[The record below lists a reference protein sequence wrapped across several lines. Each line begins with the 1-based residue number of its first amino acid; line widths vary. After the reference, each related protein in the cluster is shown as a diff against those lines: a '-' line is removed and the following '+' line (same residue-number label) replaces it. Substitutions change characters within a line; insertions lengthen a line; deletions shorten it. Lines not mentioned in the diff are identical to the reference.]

1 MQEASDNRL
10 DPNGVRKRLFA
21 ISGVSGGAMG
31 AVMVTASLNAKVDS
45 NDHLCVVAPFELWYG
60 KKINNWR
67 GRRLRE
73 MLGNAGRCG
82 PARAAGCHVAQLHS
96 ERAAALVSGHTLAC
110 GPRRGSGIWNMSLG
124 AGPLTLKSLPDFFG
138 DAENVGPL

>member
-31 AVMVTASLNAKVDS
+31 AVMVTASIDS
-45 NDHLCVVAPFELWYG
+45 NDHPCVVAPFELWYG

-96 ERAAALVSGHTLAC
+96 ERAAALVSGLAC
-110 GPRRGSGIWNMSLG
+110 RPRRDSCNRKACLG
-124 AGPLTLKSLPDFFG
+124 AGPPHLEISTGFFLWTGLRSLR
-138 DAENVGPL
+138 

>member
-1 MQEASDNRL
+1 
-10 DPNGVRKRLFA
+10 
-21 ISGVSGGAMG
+21 MG

-45 NDHLCVVAPFELWYG
+45 NDHPCVVAPFELWYG

-73 MLGNAGRCG
+73 MLGNAGRWG